1 VSIVAIEVEL
11 DDQTALP
18 VRSFVLESV
27 YDPVAL
33 NCRVVPNVIDGFAG
47 LSVIETSA
55 AWDTVSVVD
64 PDTEPEVVVIVVA
77 PVDSLVASP

>member
-1 VSIVAIEVEL
+1 M

-27 YDPVAL
+27 YVPVAL
-33 NCRVVPNVIDGFAG
+33 NCRVVPNVIDGFEG
-47 LSVIETSA
+47 LSVIETRA

-64 PDTEPEVVVIVVA
+64 PDTEPEVVVIVVT
-77 PVDSLVASP
+77 PVDSLVARP